1 MIRLKAMQSGVKIM
15 SYPTISLFSG
25 AMGLDLGLE
34 SAGLEIRV
42 AQDFDKWCEKTAIA
56 NKKNFV
62 FGDIKKLI
70 KEDPSCS
77 FLLKKAGVKAD
88 EVFAVVGGPPCQ
100 AFSTAGKRE
109 SLGDPRGS
117 LFMEFAHVIKTI
129 RPRFFVMENVKGL
142 TSASIV
148 KPPKEK
154 KKSEYTE
161 GEMPGSAFKVIKQT
175 FENLGYKIVYG
186 VLDAAHYGVPQFR
199 ERLIIVGS
207 RDNEDIYLPVPTH
220 FQRHQDP
227 AYRWRTLREAIENIE
242 DEPGICG
249 SFSKDRVE
257 ILKHVPMGGNWRS
270 LPIQLQIKAM
280 GGAYKSGGGKTGF
293 FRRLDYNQPSP
304 TLLTSPVQKATLLC
318 HPTKDR
324 PLSVRE
330 YARIQQFPD
339 DWAIEGT
346 ADDIYRQIGNAVPTG
361 LGKAIGQVLLSV
373 AEGSATVQTKRLR
386 GTSVHRALNEVGAT
400 REFKVV
406 EA

>member
-1 MIRLKAMQSGVKIM
+1 MR
-15 SYPTISLFSG
+15 YPTISLFSG

-34 SAGLEIRV
+34 SAGLEIKV

-56 NKKNFV
+56 NNKNFV
-62 FGDIKKLI
+62 FGDIKRLI
-70 KEDPSCS
+70 NEDPSCS
-77 FLLKKAGVKAD
+77 FLLKKADVKAD

-142 TSASIV
+142 TSVSIV
-148 KPPKEK
+148 KPPKGK

-161 GEMPGSAFKVIKQT
+161 DEMPGSAFKVVKQT
-175 FENLGYKIVYG
+175 LENLGYKIVYG
-186 VLDAAHYGVPQFR
+186 VLDAAHFGVPQFR
-199 ERLIIVGS
+199 ERLIILGS

-227 AYRWRTLREAIENIE
+227 TYRWRTLGEAIRDIE

-270 LPIQLQIKAM
+270 LPIELQVKAM

-339 DWAIEGT
+339 NWSIEGS

-386 GTSVHRALNEVGAT
+386 GTSVHRSLNEVGAT

>member
-1 MIRLKAMQSGVKIM
+1 M

-42 AQDFDKWCEKTAIA
+42 AQDYDKWCEKTAIA
-56 NKKNFV
+56 NNKNFV
-62 FGDIKKLI
+62 FGDIKELI
-70 KEDPSCS
+70 QEDPSCS
-77 FLLKKAGVKAD
+77 FLLRKAD
-88 EVFAVVGGPPCQ
+88 LRAEEVFAVVGGPPCQ

-117 LFMEFAHVIKTI
+117 LFMEFAHVIRTV

-142 TSASIV
+142 TSASIT
-148 KPPKEK
+148 KPPKGK
-154 KKSEYTE
+154 KKSDYTE
-161 GEMPGSAFKVIKQT
+161 DEKPGSAFKIVRQT
-175 FENLGYKIVYG
+175 LEGLGYKIVFG
-186 VLDAAHYGVPQFR
+186 VLDAAHFGVPQFR
-199 ERLIIVGS
+199 ERLIIIGS
-207 RDNEDIYLPVPTH
+207 RDHEDIFLPAPTH

-227 AYRWRTLREAIENIE
+227 DYRWMTLGQAIRDIE

-249 SFSKDRVE
+249 SFSKDRVD

-270 LPIQLQIKAM
+270 LPVELQLKAM

-339 DWAIEGT
+339 GWTIEGT
-346 ADDIYRQIGNAVPTG
+346 ADDIYRQIGNAVPVG

-373 AEGSATVQTKRLR
+373 AEGSATVETKRLR
-386 GTSVHRALNEVGAT
+386 GTSVHKTLNEVAVT
-400 REFKVV
+400 KELEIAK
-406 EA
+406 A

>member
-1 MIRLKAMQSGVKIM
+1 MR
-15 SYPTISLFSG
+15 YPTISLFSG

-34 SAGLEIRV
+34 SAGLEIKV

-56 NKKNFV
+56 NNKNFV
-62 FGDIKKLI
+62 FGDIKRLI
-70 KEDPSCS
+70 NEDPSCS
-77 FLLKKAGVKAD
+77 FLLKKADVKAD

-148 KPPKEK
+148 KPPKGK

-161 GEMPGSAFKVIKQT
+161 DEMPGSAFKVVKQT
-175 FENLGYKIVYG
+175 LENLGYKIVYG
-186 VLDAAHYGVPQFR
+186 VLDAAHFGVPQFR
-199 ERLIIVGS
+199 ERLIILGS

-227 AYRWRTLREAIENIE
+227 TYRWRTLGEAIRDIE

-270 LPIQLQIKAM
+270 LPIELQVKAM

-339 DWAIEGT
+339 NWSIEGS

-386 GTSVHRALNEVGAT
+386 GTSVHRSLNEVGAT

>member
-1 MIRLKAMQSGVKIM
+1 M

-34 SAGLEIRV
+34 SAGLEIKV

-70 KEDPSCS
+70 EEDPSCS
-77 FLLKKAGVKAD
+77 FLLKKASLKAD
-88 EVFAVVGGPPCQ
+88 EVFAIVGGPPCQ

-161 GEMPGSAFKVIKQT
+161 DEIPGSAFKVVKQT
-175 FENLGYKIVYG
+175 FENLGYKIVFG
-186 VLDAAHYGVPQFR
+186 ILDAAHFGVPQFR
-199 ERLIIVGS
+199 ERLIIIGS
-207 RDNEDIYLPVPTH
+207 RDNEGIYLPIPTH

-227 AYRWRTLREAIENIE
+227 SYRWRTLGEAIEDIE

-249 SFSKDRVE
+249 AFSKDRVE

-270 LPIQLQIKAM
+270 LPIELQIKAM

-293 FRRLDYNQPSP
+293 YRRLDYNQPSP

-318 HPTKDR
+318 HPTKNR

-339 DWAIEGT
+339 DWIIEGS
-346 ADDIYRQIGNAVPTG
+346 ADDIYRQIGNAVPSG

-373 AEGSATVQTKRLR
+373 AEGSATVKTKRLR